1 MDPRYKNRSTIQ
13 SIIEDG
19 KELKMTIKDLS
30 LKEVITNSSGEM
42 FVVNMYN
49 LYEKYYEL
57 LLEHTTLVT
66 LSDEDYMKYRFKPKL
81 LSKDLYGTVELH
93 YMLLRLNH
101 VYSVINFDFTEMR
114 VFNANIK
121 QLLNEIMVMESEDY
135 IENELAV
142 LKKINE

>member
-42 FVVNMYN
+42 FVVNMFN

-57 LLEHTTLVT
+57 LLEHTVIVT
-66 LSDEDYMKYRFKPKL
+66 LSDLDYKKYRFKPKL
-81 LSKDLYGTVELH
+81 LSKDLYGTTELH
-93 YMLLRLNH
+93 YMLLRLNY
-101 VYSVINFDFTEMR
+101 VYSVINFDFTEIR
-114 VFNANIK
+114 VFTADIK

-135 IENELAV
+135 IDNEVAV

>member
-1 MDPRYKNRSTIQ
+1 
-13 SIIEDG
+13 
-19 KELKMTIKDLS
+19 MTIKDLS

-57 LLEHTTLVT
+57 LLEHTVIVT
-66 LSDEDYMKYRFKPKL
+66 LSDLDYKKYRFKPKL
-81 LSKDLYGTVELH
+81 LSKDLYGTTELH
-93 YMLLRLNH
+93 YMLLRLNY
-101 VYSVINFDFTEMR
+101 VYSVINFDFTEIR
-114 VFNANIK
+114 VFTADIK

-135 IENELAV
+135 IDNEVAV

>member
-1 MDPRYKNRSTIQ
+1 MSLRHRNRSTIQ

-57 LLEHTTLVT
+57 LLEHTVIVT
-66 LSDEDYMKYRFKPKL
+66 LSDLDYQKYRFKPKL
-81 LSKDLYGTVELH
+81 LSKDLYGTTELH
-93 YMLLRLNH
+93 YMLLRLNY
-101 VYSVINFDFTEMR
+101 VYSVINFDFNEIR
-114 VFNANIK
+114 VFNADIK

-135 IENELAV
+135 IDNEMAV

>member
-1 MDPRYKNRSTIQ
+1 MDPRYRNRSTIQ

-66 LSDEDYMKYRFKPKL
+66 LSDADYMKYRFKPKL

>member
-1 MDPRYKNRSTIQ
+1 MSLRHRNKSTIQ

-57 LLEHTTLVT
+57 LLEHTVIVT
-66 LSDEDYMKYRFKPKL
+66 LSDSDYRKYRFKPKL
-81 LSKDLYGTVELH
+81 LSKDLYGTTELH
-93 YMLLRLNH
+93 YMLLRLNF
-101 VYSVINFDFTEMR
+101 VYSVINFDFTEIR
-114 VFNANIK
+114 VFTADIK

-135 IENELAV
+135 IDNEIAV

>member
-57 LLEHTTLVT
+57 LLEHTVIVT
-66 LSDEDYMKYRFKPKL
+66 LSDLDYKKYRFKPKL
-81 LSKDLYGTVELH
+81 LSKDLYGTTELH
-93 YMLLRLNH
+93 YMLLRLNY
-101 VYSVINFDFTEMR
+101 VYSVINFDFTEIR
-114 VFNANIK
+114 VFTADIK

-135 IENELAV
+135 IDNEMAV

>member
-1 MDPRYKNRSTIQ
+1 MSLRHRNRSTIQ

-57 LLEHTTLVT
+57 LLEHTVIVT
-66 LSDEDYMKYRFKPKL
+66 LSDLDYQKYRFKPKL
-81 LSKDLYGTVELH
+81 LSKDLYGTTELH
-93 YMLLRLNH
+93 YMLLRLNY
-101 VYSVINFDFTEMR
+101 VYSVINFDFTEIR
-114 VFNANIK
+114 VFTADIK

-135 IENELAV
+135 IDNEVAV

>member
-1 MDPRYKNRSTIQ
+1 MSLRHRNKSTIK

-42 FVVNMYN
+42 FVVNMFN

-57 LLEHTTLVT
+57 LLEHTVIVT
-66 LSDEDYMKYRFKPKL
+66 LSDLDYKKYRFKPKL
-81 LSKDLYGTVELH
+81 LSKDLYGTTELH
-93 YMLLRLNH
+93 YMLLRLNY
-101 VYSVINFDFTEMR
+101 VYSVINFDFTEIR
-114 VFNANIK
+114 VFTADIK

-135 IENELAV
+135 TDNEIAV

>member
-1 MDPRYKNRSTIQ
+1 MSLRHRNKSTIQ

-57 LLEHTTLVT
+57 LLEHTVIVT
-66 LSDEDYMKYRFKPKL
+66 LSDLDYQKYRFKPKL
-81 LSKDLYGTVELH
+81 LSKDLYGTTELH
-93 YMLLRLNH
+93 YMLLRLNY
-101 VYSVINFDFTEMR
+101 VYSVINFDFNEIR
-114 VFNANIK
+114 VFNADIK

-135 IENELAV
+135 IDNEMAV

>member
-57 LLEHTTLVT
+57 LLEHTVIVT
-66 LSDEDYMKYRFKPKL
+66 LSDLDYKKYRFKPKL
-81 LSKDLYGTVELH
+81 LSKDLYGTTELH
-93 YMLLRLNH
+93 YMLLRLNY
-101 VYSVINFDFTEMR
+101 VYSVINFDFTEIR
-114 VFNANIK
+114 VFTADIK

-135 IENELAV
+135 IDNEVAV